1 MFSRRARTTLAVV
14 VAVGVLLGGA
24 GVAAAQESV
33 EPQNGTV
40 FQPRKGFY
48 VESQVGV
55 FTAFGGAFGG
65 SRAYSNAQPFLALSV
80 GMDIGAVKGLS
91 GFLSVGHGF
100 NSGACLDFD
109 EVVGCSLYPGQ
120 SPAISPDSF
129 SVIPVELGARYAF
142 AEVLPRLTLNAT
154 VVAGYT
160 LLTPQVKANAPG
172 GSAHAGVGFGVDYA
186 TRFSGLS
193 VGAELLVRSA
203 FAPLI
208 PSFTAYPRLRF
219 VF

>member
-1 MFSRRARTTLAVV
+1 MFSRLARTTLAVLMSV
-14 VAVGVLLGGA
+14 GTVAGGA
-24 GVAAAQESV
+24 GVATAQEPV
-33 EPQNGTV
+33 EAQHGTAY
-40 FQPRKGFY
+40 QPRKGFY

-65 SRAYSNAQPFLALSV
+65 SRAYSNAQPFMAVSV
-80 GMDIGAVKGLS
+80 GMDIEAVKGLS
-91 GFLSVGHGF
+91 GFLAVGHGF

-109 EVVGCSLYPGQ
+109 GVGCALYPGQ
-120 SPAISPDSF
+120 SPAFSPDSF

-142 AEVLPRLTLNAT
+142 AEPVPRLTLNAT
-154 VVAGYT
+154 LVAGYT
-160 LLTPQVKANAPG
+160 LLTPQVTANAPG

-193 VGAELLVRSA
+193 VGAELLVRSS

-208 PSFTAYPRLRF
+208 PSFTAYPRFRF